1 MIALIRSEL
10 IKVRTTRTVWALL
23 GATAALTVLAVAGA
37 VIVGSN
43 SGVDLESE
51 SGVGLALHVSGVG
64 AVFVLVLG
72 AIVTAGEFRHGT
84 ATSTF
89 LTTPIRWRV
98 LGAKVITAS
107 ALGLAFGALSATVA
121 LAVASHTYQMQ
132 GYTLPVDSTQL
143 RQIVIGA
150 IVYAALFGALGASL
164 GSLVRNQVAAIV
176 GALAWLLIA
185 EQIVANL
192 APDIGKYLPASA
204 GRALVLDPEALLSQ
218 QVAMAVLAGYA
229 VAVFGL
235 AVAAEWRRDA
245 QTSA

>member
-10 IKVRTTRTVWALL
+10 IKVRTIRTVWALL
-23 GATAALTVLAVAGA
+23 GATAALTALAVAGA

-89 LTTPIRWRV
+89 LTTPIRTRV

-121 LAVASHTYQMQ
+121 LAVARHTYQMQ

-164 GSLVRNQVAAIV
+164 GSLVRNQVVAIV

-192 APDIGKYLPASA
+192 APDIGKFLPASV